1 MEKVSAMKKIAL
13 FMMIV
18 GLAVA
23 MVACQG
29 AVGKA
34 GDGGATGPTGP
45 TGPPGRDATPNTPP
59 TLKADTTLGTQWL
72 AFADRTGSDGNTG
85 IRE

>member
-1 MEKVSAMKKIAL
+1 MTQRVARPMKFAAFISIIISVAV
-13 FMMIV
+13 M
-18 GLAVA
+18 LA
-23 MVACQG
+23 ACQG

-59 TLKADTTLGTQWL
+59 TLKADTTLGTQQLALAGSNGLWL
-72 AFADRTGSDGNTG
+72 
-85 IRE
+85 